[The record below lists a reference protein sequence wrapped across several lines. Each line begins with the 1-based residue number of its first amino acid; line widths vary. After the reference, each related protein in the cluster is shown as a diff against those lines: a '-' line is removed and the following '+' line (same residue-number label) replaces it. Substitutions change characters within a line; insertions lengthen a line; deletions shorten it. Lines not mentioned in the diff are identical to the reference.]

1 MQGKV
6 SPERSAATGVYVG
19 IDVCKGWLDVYLHPI
34 GQGFRVAND
43 RIGLKRLKRE
53 LALHEV
59 ALVAVE
65 ATGKFH
71 RLVQRH
77 LHAAGLAVA
86 VTNPLRSRLFC
97 EAIGQLAKTDA
108 IDARLLAIM
117 AESLNPR
124 ATPPPPEIV
133 EELQEIVRARAAAV
147 EDRTALLNQKAAAR
161 VGLLKSELARRIAA
175 IERCLVRLEKAI
187 QAIIARDTMLARRFK
202 ILLSIPGIGP
212 IAAVGML
219 AGLAEMG
226 ARSGKEIAMLSASC
240 AGGLRQRRD
249 ERAAPHSG
257 RALPC
262 PHRHL
267 LRRPLCVPLQSRPG
281 PRLSAPHCRWQETQS
296 GPHRRHAKARPARQ
310 YPRPPGPPVAAKSSL
325 TQITDAEPVEGRWQ
339 GRRRYTFTFSSST
352 TRWTAGRESMRS
364 LWAV

>member
-1 MQGKV
+1 
-6 SPERSAATGVYVG
+6 
-19 IDVCKGWLDVYLHPI
+19 
-34 GQGFRVAND
+34 
-43 RIGLKRLKRE
+43 
-53 LALHEV
+53 
-59 ALVAVE
+59 VAVE

-187 QAIIARDTMLARRFK
+187 QAIIARDTMLARRFE

-226 ARSGKEIAMLSASC
+226 ARSGKEIAMLS
-240 AGGLRQRRD
+240 GLAPVACDSGETNGQRRI
-249 ERAAPHSG
+249 RGGRSHVRTAISFAA
-257 RALPC
+257 
-262 PHRHL
+262 
-267 LRRPLCVPLQSRPG
+267 
-281 PRLSAPHCRWQETQS
+281 LSASRYNPDLARVYRRLIAAGKKPKVALIAVMRKLVVLANTLVRQDRLWQ
-296 GPHRRHAKARPARQ
+296 PNPA
-310 YPRPPGPPVAAKSSL
+310 
-325 TQITDAEPVEGRWQ
+325 
-339 GRRRYTFTFSSST
+339 
-352 TRWTAGRESMRS
+352 
-364 LWAV
+364 

>member
-226 ARSGKEIAMLSASC
+226 ARSGKEIAMLS
-240 AGGLRQRRD
+240 GLAPVACDSGETNGQRRI
-249 ERAAPHSG
+249 RGG
-257 RALPC
+257 R
-262 PHRHL
+262 
-267 LRRPLCVPLQSRPG
+267 SM
-281 PRLSAPHCRWQETQS
+281 SAPPSTS
-296 GPHRRHAKARPARQ
+296 PPSLRPATIPTWPASIGASLPLARN
-310 YPRPPGPPVAAKSSL
+310 PKWPSSPSC
-325 TQITDAEPVEGRWQ
+325 E
-339 GRRRYTFTFSSST
+339 SSSCSPIPSSA
-352 TRWTAGRESMRS
+352 RTACGSQIQLDPNHRC
-364 LWAV
+364 

>member
-34 GQGFRVAND
+34 GQGLRVAND
-43 RIGLKRLKRE
+43 PTGLKRLKRE
-53 LALHEV
+53 LARHEV
-59 ALVAVE
+59 VLVAVE

-97 EAIGQLAKTDA
+97 EATGQLAKTDA

-124 ATPPPPEIV
+124 ATPPLPEIV

-187 QAIIARDTMLARRFK
+187 QAIIARDAMLARRFE

-212 IAAVGML
+212 IAAIGML
-219 AGLAEMG
+219 AGLTEMG
-226 ARSGKEIAMLSASC
+226 ARSGKEIAMLS
-240 AGGLRQRRD
+240 GLAPVACDSGETNGQRRI
-249 ERAAPHSG
+249 RGGRSHVRTAIYFAA
-257 RALPC
+257 
-262 PHRHL
+262 
-267 LRRPLCVPLQSRPG
+267 
-281 PRLSAPHCRWQETQS
+281 LSASRYNPDLARVYQRLIAAGKRPKVALVAIMRKLVVLANTLVRQDRLWQ
-296 GPHRRHAKARPARQ
+296 PNPA
-310 YPRPPGPPVAAKSSL
+310 
-325 TQITDAEPVEGRWQ
+325 
-339 GRRRYTFTFSSST
+339 
-352 TRWTAGRESMRS
+352 
-364 LWAV
+364 

>member
-34 GQGFRVAND
+34 GQGLRVAND
-43 RIGLKRLKRE
+43 PTGLKRLKRE
-53 LALHEV
+53 LARHEV
-59 ALVAVE
+59 VLVAVE

-97 EAIGQLAKTDA
+97 EATGQLAKTDA

-161 VGLLKSELARRIAA
+161 VGLLKSELARRF
-175 IERCLVRLEKAI
+175 E
-187 QAIIARDTMLARRFK
+187 

-212 IAAVGML
+212 IAAIGML
-219 AGLAEMG
+219 AGLTEMG
-226 ARSGKEIAMLSASC
+226 ARSGKEIAMLS
-240 AGGLRQRRD
+240 GLAPVACDSGETNGQRRI
-249 ERAAPHSG
+249 RGGRSHVRTAVYFAA
-257 RALPC
+257 
-262 PHRHL
+262 
-267 LRRPLCVPLQSRPG
+267 
-281 PRLSAPHCRWQETQS
+281 LSASRYNPDLARVYQRLIAAGKRPKVALVAIMRKLVVLANTLVRQDRLWQ
-296 GPHRRHAKARPARQ
+296 PNPA
-310 YPRPPGPPVAAKSSL
+310 
-325 TQITDAEPVEGRWQ
+325 
-339 GRRRYTFTFSSST
+339 
-352 TRWTAGRESMRS
+352 
-364 LWAV
+364 